1 MITTKVIVLPTCAIC
16 RDEEDEEL
24 NYVVTKCGHLFHSD
38 CMKEWNR
45 SERNRGAGS
54 SRCPYCNTHI
64 QANTDYYHGGDS
76 NNMIRL
82 HQLIKHRVTII
93 EDGKPT
99 PEEEIKAA
107 RDNLNS
113 IKVILNK
120 EADKLRSTEA
130 EKVKLETENK
140 TLKSTVA
147 KLTLDVKYGK
157 ERTDS
162 RAADLRK
169 EKESRKKDLANYS
182 ADKERFQKQITDA
195 KHFYEKLRN
204 ERGELN
210 KELGRKNAENAKLKG
225 VMANQTGLISTLQ
238 AQSMQLSRERDQL
251 VEKLHAIRQ
260 QQQQQPAGNHHGQL
274 FRNNQGI
281 QSNQQQHQQQQHL
294 YPVQALQSNQHFYQS
309 SPVEPIQSNQLIGVL
324 QGLSGG
330 FLKLEREYMD
340 IKKLLEEKNDK
351 VGNGHGHGKGKE
363 NQQIG
368 AHHQSVEEEEEDY
381 RSHQFSSSSR
391 LSSYIDHPPIDSVY
405 VKNQNDDIHA
415 LAHKME
421 ALDTHSTRHSVASS
435 DADQL
440 IDPRLFG

>member
-54 SRCPYCNTHI
+54 SRSYQTSSH
-64 QANTDYYHGGDS
+64 DYRG
-76 NNMIRL
+76 RE
-82 HQLIKHRVTII
+82 T
-93 EDGKPT
+93 T

-195 KHFYEKLRN
+195 KHFYEKLRTS
-204 ERGELN
+204 
-210 KELGRKNAENAKLKG
+210 AEN
-225 VMANQTGLISTLQ
+225 
-238 AQSMQLSRERDQL
+238 
-251 VEKLHAIRQ
+251 
-260 QQQQQPAGNHHGQL
+260 
-274 FRNNQGI
+274 
-281 QSNQQQHQQQQHL
+281 
-294 YPVQALQSNQHFYQS
+294 
-309 SPVEPIQSNQLIGVL
+309 
-324 QGLSGG
+324 
-330 FLKLEREYMD
+330 
-340 IKKLLEEKNDK
+340 
-351 VGNGHGHGKGKE
+351 
-363 NQQIG
+363 
-368 AHHQSVEEEEEDY
+368 
-381 RSHQFSSSSR
+381 
-391 LSSYIDHPPIDSVY
+391 
-405 VKNQNDDIHA
+405 
-415 LAHKME
+415 
-421 ALDTHSTRHSVASS
+421 
-435 DADQL
+435 
-440 IDPRLFG
+440 

>member
-93 EDGKPT
+93 EDGKPRQRKKSKLL
-99 PEEEIKAA
+99 E
-107 RDNLNS
+107 DNLNS

-130 EKVKLETENK
+130 E
-140 TLKSTVA
+140 
-147 KLTLDVKYGK
+147 K

-182 ADKERFQKQITDA
+182 ADKERFHKQITDA

-225 VMANQTGLISTLQ
+225 VANQTGLISTLQ

-281 QSNQQQHQQQQHL
+281 QSNQQQQQQHL

-340 IKKLLEEKNDK
+340 IKKEREPTNR
-351 VGNGHGHGKGKE
+351 
-363 NQQIG
+363 
-368 AHHQSVEEEEEDY
+368 AHLQSVEEEEEDY